1 MLSLELRIRYTVIL
15 QGRRVGK
22 EGRERRAGK
31 GEMGREGGGTGG
43 KTPFIYI
50 YFAEK
55 KTKKTQV
62 DSVKLK
68 VMYFTINMKRV
79 CVFQIVQIIR
89 Y

>member
-1 MLSLELRIRYTVIL
+1 MYCYAVNVLSLELRIRYTVIL

-31 GEMGREGGGTGG
+31 GEKGREGGETGG

-55 KTKKTQV
+55 KKK
-62 DSVKLK
+62 KHK
-68 VMYFTINMKRV
+68 
-79 CVFQIVQIIR
+79 
-89 Y
+89 

>member
-31 GEMGREGGGTGG
+31 GEMGREGEGTGG
-43 KTPFIYI
+43 KTPLIYI

-55 KTKKTQV
+55 KKKMQV

-68 VMYFTINMKRV
+68 VMFFTINMKRV